1 MAKQIIV
8 TQNDYGIE
16 LEAQFVDDKKRPIST
31 NGYDVKANII
41 YDNKVIDTIIATCK
55 NEDETISYII
65 LEKEHL
71 KNVGLHTVVWSV
83 VDEDEHIT
91 AQEDLYYFVKET
103 KVTSDND
110 VDNEDDDDDIIIETD
125 KVTIILNKLD
135 EVTEEIKD
143 IKTFNINAS
152 NEINDL
158 KQYDLELKADIPNI
172 KNSLTENNKDIELL
186 KNKTEE
192 NRTTLSSLSN
202 SVTQNY
208 QTKTSDK
215 LKTTSKDVVGA
226 INEIKDFV
234 SVDNTLNENGY
245 YKLPNGLIMQ
255 WGTSVLSNSAYDA
268 EIRITMPKSVQKIL
282 SPMVTL
288 SDMTGRV
295 TYTTYNL
302 DTTGFLIKMRS
313 VAPVVGTGVGIG
325 AIRIYWF
332 ALCK

>member
-16 LEAQFVDDKKRPIST
+16 LETQFVDDKKKPLNIT
-31 NGYDVKANII
+31 GYDVMVNVI
-41 YDNKVIDTIIATCK
+41 YDDKTIDTILAGHK
-55 NEDETISYII
+55 DSANGVVYIV

-83 VDEDEHIT
+83 VDEDEHVT

-103 KVTSDND
+103 KVSSDNND
-110 VDNEDDDDDIIIETD
+110 SDNNDNEDIIEDD
-125 KVTIILNKLD
+125 KITIVLNKLS
-135 EVTEEIKD
+135 EISEEIKD
-143 IKTFNINAS
+143 IEIFNANTS
-152 NEINDL
+152 NEINAL
-158 KQYDLELKADIPNI
+158 KKYDLELKTEIPNI
-172 KNSLTENNKDIELL
+172 KNSL
-186 KNKTEE
+186 EE
-192 NRTTLSSLSN
+192 NRTTLSSLSS

-208 QTKTSDK
+208 QTKTSDN
-215 LKTTSKDVVGA
+215 LKTTSKNIVGA

-234 SVDNTLNENGY
+234 NTENSMNENGY

-255 WGTSVLSNSAYDA
+255 WGTAVLSNSSYDA

-313 VAPVVGTGVGIG
+313 VAPVSGTGVGIG

>member
-1 MAKQIIV
+1 MAKQIIL

-16 LEAQFVDDKKRPIST
+16 LEMQLVDDKKRPIST
-31 NGYDVKANII
+31 NGYNVKANII
-41 YDNKVIDTIIATCK
+41 YDNEVIDTIIATPK
-55 NEDETISYII
+55 DENEGISYIV

-103 KVTSDND
+103 KINSDNSN
-110 VDNEDDDDDIIIETD
+110 NEDVVEGD
-125 KVTIILNKLD
+125 KTTIILNKLS
-135 EVTEEIKD
+135 EISEEIKT
-143 IKTFNINAS
+143 IKIFNSSTS
-152 NEINDL
+152 NEINTL
-158 KQYDLELKADIPNI
+158 KEYDLELKVDIPNI
-172 KNSLTENNKDIELL
+172 KNSLTNNKNDIELL

-192 NRTTLSSLSN
+192 NKTTLSNLSN
-202 SVTQNY
+202 SLTQNY

-234 SVDNTLNENGY
+234 SIDNTLNENGY
-245 YKLPNGLIMQ
+245 YNLPNGLIMQ
-255 WGTSVLSNSAYDA
+255 WGTTVLSNSSYDA
-268 EIRITMPKSVQKIL
+268 EIRVTMPKSVQKIL

-295 TYTTYNL
+295 TYTTYDL
-302 DTTGFLIKMRS
+302 DTTGFLIKLRS
-313 VAPVVGTGVGIG
+313 VAPVSGSGVGIG